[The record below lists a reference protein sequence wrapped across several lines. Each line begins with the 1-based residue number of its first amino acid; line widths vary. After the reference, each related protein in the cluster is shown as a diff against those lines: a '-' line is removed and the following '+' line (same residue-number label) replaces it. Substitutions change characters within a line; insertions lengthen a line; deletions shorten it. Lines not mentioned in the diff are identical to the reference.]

1 MSINNIISGFRCTG
15 IYPFNPSIIPKKLPK
30 DSEQKANDDEVGMS
44 LESGADTV
52 QPKPLK
58 VAEFSPEELER
69 FENRFEN
76 GYDIFTD
83 EKYMAWLRQ
92 YHPDSV
98 PQDLCDDPL
107 NTTLNDPFNES
118 PFDEYDYQPDGDGN
132 FSQEELERFE
142 KRFENGY
149 DIFTDEKYVAWL
161 QEYHPNSE
169 PSVTSVFASVSPLE
183 ESAALLEHE
192 PGIVEPL

>member
-1 MSINNIISGFRCTG
+1 MNR
-15 IYPFNPSIIPKKLPK
+15 KLMMMK
-30 DSEQKANDDEVGMS
+30 LVC

-83 EKYMAWLRQ
+83 EKYVAWLRQ

-98 PQDLCDDPL
+98 PQDLCDNPL

-118 PFDEYDYQPDGDGN
+118 PFDEHDYQPDGDGN
-132 FSQEELERFE
+132 FSQEELECFE
-142 KRFENGY
+142 KWFENGY
-149 DIFTDEKYVAWL
+149 DIFTDVKYVAWL
-161 QEYHPNSE
+161 QEYQLH
-169 PSVTSVFASVSPLE
+169 AC
-183 ESAALLEHE
+183 LLQLVHWKSLQHYL
-192 PGIVEPL
+192 IMNQV

>member
-1 MSINNIISGFRCTG
+1 
-15 IYPFNPSIIPKKLPK
+15 
-30 DSEQKANDDEVGMS
+30 MS
-44 LESGADTV
+44 LVSGTDTV

-76 GYDIFTD
+76 GYEIFTD
-83 EKYMAWLRQ
+83 EKYVAWLRQ

-118 PFDEYDYQPDGDGN
+118 PFDEHI
-132 FSQEELERFE
+132 SQTVME
-142 KRFENGY
+142 
-149 DIFTDEKYVAWL
+149 IFHRRNLNALKIGLIIQTTSSPTRNMWL
-161 QEYHPNSE
+161 GCKSIIPILHHQLQ
-169 PSVTSVFASVSPLE
+169 AC
-183 ESAALLEHE
+183 LLQLVHWKSLQHYLNMNQ
-192 PGIVEPL
+192 V